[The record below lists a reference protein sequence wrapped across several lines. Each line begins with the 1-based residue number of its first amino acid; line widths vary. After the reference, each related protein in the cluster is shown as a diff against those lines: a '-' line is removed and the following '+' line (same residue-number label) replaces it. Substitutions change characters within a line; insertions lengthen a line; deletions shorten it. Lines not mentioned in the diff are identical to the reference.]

1 MMAAQL
7 GLDAT
12 MVLLAKSQADME
24 LVDHQGKG
32 LLLGFSYLFI

>member
-7 GLDAT
+7 GLDST